1 MSDEKRTLGG
11 AFRRYLLR
19 GLLIWI
25 PLGAVVLALRILY
38 GIFSSWLFPSFTWQ
52 ARGLALLAVIAALWA
67 SGWMFSHLGV
77 ARYLFQVLVDRPLR
91 GIPGVRWVY
100 SGARSLLDA
109 LLAPGNALGSVV
121 LVEYPR
127 RGLYSIAFRMS
138 GNLGEVQHRVRR
150 QMADPEGAGDREVIA
165 LFVPTTP
172 NPTSGVVITTPRDEV
187 IELDMSR
194 EQALQMI
201 ISLGV
206 VVPDW
211 KEAVAPESDGKPP
224 DDKT

>member
-1 MSDEKRTLGG
+1 MSEAKRTWGE

-25 PLGAVVLALRILY
+25 PLGAVALAARLLY
-38 GIFSSWLFPSFTWQ
+38 SIFSAWLFPSFTWE
-52 ARGLALLAVIAALWA
+52 ARLMALLSVVAALIA
-67 SGWMFSHLGV
+67 TGWLVSHFGV
-77 ARYLFQVLVDRPLR
+77 ARYLFRALVDRPLR
-91 GIPGVRWVY
+91 GIPGIRWVY

-109 LLAPGNALGSVV
+109 LLTPGNALGRVV

-127 RGLYSIAFRMS
+127 RGLHSIAFRMS
-138 GNLGEVQHRVRR
+138 GNLGEVQERVRAK
-150 QMADPEGAGDREVIA
+150 MAQGDGNREIIA

-211 KEAVAPESDGKPP
+211 KAAVASKPP
-224 DDKT
+224 DEGAD